1 MRFSY
6 NSQSRI
12 RHQSF
17 HDRSRQSL
25 LAAQSPGIEY
35 RVECANLGS
44 QITRH
49 HGPDHHH
56 HGNYHGKRSVPAGFI
71 DLSGVIIT
79 DNGPMDAGLD
89 VDLGFGTRA
98 LLTGNTI
105 NILYWDATVVLSPE
119 ADVVSLAD
127 N

>member
-1 MRFSY
+1 V
-6 NSQSRI
+6 Q
-12 RHQSF
+12 
-17 HDRSRQSL
+17 
-25 LAAQSPGIEY
+25 
-35 RVECANLGS
+35 
-44 QITRH
+44 
-49 HGPDHHH
+49 
-56 HGNYHGKRSVPAGFI
+56 AGFI

-105 NILYWDATVVLSPE
+105 GILHCDATVVLSPE
-119 ADVVSLAD
+119 ADVVSPAD